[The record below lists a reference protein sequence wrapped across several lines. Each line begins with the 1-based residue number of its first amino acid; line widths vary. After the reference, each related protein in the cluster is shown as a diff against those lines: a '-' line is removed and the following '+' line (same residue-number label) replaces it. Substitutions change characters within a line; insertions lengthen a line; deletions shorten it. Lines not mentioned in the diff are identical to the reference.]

1 MGKRVRQK
9 QRAAVA
15 KHSPGTTPP
24 GVEVGAGSHE
34 HLEAVVVPLL
44 DLRALAQ
51 SRTAARTSPRGWGT
65 EGRRCD
71 AAQMYSRQ
79 RAGRPN

>member
-1 MGKRVRQK
+1 MGKRVSESSAQEPG
-9 QRAAVA
+9 AA
-15 KHSPGTTPP
+15 KHSPCTTPP

-44 DLRALAQ
+44 DLWALAQ
-51 SRTAARTSPRGWGT
+51 SPHGHVCPHVA
-65 EGRRCD
+65 GRQKGAD
-71 AAQMYSRQ
+71 AMLRRQ